1 MTNSNKEASEHTTRH
16 TGDPVLEMVD
26 SEMRRRGF
34 LGEED
39 PSIAKIIDDDS
50 SGLARLGLEMDD
62 LCDRLWALY
71 EEGTE
76 GLGDPITIDGKYQVE
91 VREDRGIIA
100 CPWRD
105 HYAARKAIVYAY
117 NLDNRVK
124 LTFSVLGLHM
134 ICAHGFFQA
143 KGNPFRINPSELR
156 DFFMK

>member
-1 MTNSNKEASEHTTRH
+1 MTNSNKDTPEHTPRH

-34 LGEED
+34 LEESD
-39 PSIAKIIDDDS
+39 QSVSRIIADDS
-50 SGLARLGLEMDD
+50 SHIARLGLDMDD
-62 LCDRLWALY
+62 LCDRMWGLY
-71 EEGTE
+71 EEGAA
-76 GLGDPITIDGKYQVE
+76 GLGDPVTIDGKYQVE

-117 NLDNRVK
+117 NLENRVK
-124 LTFSVLGLHM
+124 LTFSALGLHM

-143 KGNPFRINPSELR
+143 KSNPFRINPSELR
-156 DFFMK
+156 DFFTE